1 MEAKVSWE
9 KDLQFIG
16 VAGSGF
22 PVRMDSNPSPETGV
36 SPVEMV
42 AMALAACTA
51 MDVVSILRK
60 QRQDVTAFDVK
71 MHADRA
77 TDYPK
82 VITNAT
88 LEYVVVGHN
97 IQEAALLIAIDRSV
111 KKYCPVHAMLK
122 QAFPIA
128 LSYSIF
134 EVSADGVQ
142 SLIKE
147 GHYTD

>member
-1 MEAKVSWE
+1 MELKVSWE
-9 KDLQFIG
+9 KNLQFIG
-16 VAGSGF
+16 LAESRF
-22 PVRMDSNPSPETGV
+22 PVKMDSTSSPETGV

-60 QRQDVTAFDVK
+60 QRQDFTAFDVK
-71 MHADRA
+71 VHADRA

-82 VITNAT
+82 VITNAI
-88 LEYVVVGHN
+88 LEYVVVGHS
-97 IQEAALLIAIDRSV
+97 IQEAALLTAIDRSV

-128 LSYSIF
+128 LHYSIF
-134 EVSADGVQ
+134 EAGADGGQ
-142 SLIKE
+142 SLVKE
-147 GHYTD
+147 GSYTD